1 MSSHNEGFFG
11 TKCHK
16 FVTGC
21 VLYLPTYIK
30 KKIVFMKQAQCLTKA
45 PLRVDSLLIIEFQ
58 KIYCLI
64 VL

>member
-1 MSSHNEGFFG
+1 MSQVCNWLCIVF
-11 TKCHK
+11 TN
-16 FVTGC
+16 
-21 VLYLPTYIK
+21 LYFL
-30 KKIVFMKQAQCLTKA
+30 KIVFMKQAQCLTKA